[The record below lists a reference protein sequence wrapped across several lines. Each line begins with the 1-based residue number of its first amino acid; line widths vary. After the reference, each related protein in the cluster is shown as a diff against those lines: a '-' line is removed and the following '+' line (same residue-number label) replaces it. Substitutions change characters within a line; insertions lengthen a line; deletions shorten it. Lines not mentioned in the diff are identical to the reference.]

1 MGGTTPPI
9 HIYHRPPFASMID
22 AFCEKENI
30 LCFPPKKKKERKWN
44 LVAQTNYVIWSICQL
59 IQWAVFICIL
69 AISVT
74 DPSISC
80 KCIYSRVEIPR
91 CFARRLI
98 TYQFLSPGMGKPL
111 LRRYPLGWSRFFPLP
126 PMFLLCSTGKQN
138 IHTHTCTHIHAH
150 TYKRTHTYKHTH
162 RQKLWCSVYDQ
173 YYQGFFLSM
182 KILALDYSRLK
193 KVPSFPFPLMLST

>member
-1 MGGTTPPI
+1 MGSTTPPI

-22 AFCEKENI
+22 ALCEKENI
-30 LCFPPKKKKERKWN
+30 LCFPPKKKERKWN

-69 AISVT
+69 GISVT

-126 PMFLLCSTGKQN
+126 PPCFCYAQQESR
-138 IHTHTCTHIHAH
+138 IYTHIHAH
-150 TYKRTHTYKHTH
+150 TYMHTHTNVHTH
-162 RQKLWCSVYDQ
+162 TNIHIDKNCDVPCTINIIKAFSCRWKYSLWIIAGSKRYH
-173 YYQGFFLSM
+173 
-182 KILALDYSRLK
+182 
-193 KVPSFPFPLMLST
+193 PFPFL